1 MEVFSAEPGNIFYIG
16 FALKFFDGT
25 VHVSCL
31 YQQKIFLP
39 LKAVGFGAAP
49 PTFSPLPAYLL
60 LLSFIAPLIR
70 LTPEHPFHH
79 SHFLH
84 FFFPDISLQSV
95 RDSQPNLELVE
106 PIFRTGPVF
115 LLETSIRVRNRIISD
130 QAKLPLGFCAH
141 DEPQIQWTP
150 TSGQRSV
157 QDRPQRAWKILFSKT
172 QLARPFYRG

>member
-1 MEVFSAEPGNIFYIG
+1 V
-16 FALKFFDGT
+16 KFFDGT
-25 VHVSCL
+25 EYSVQYTYPASTSKKSFCRL
-31 YQQKIFLP
+31 RP
-39 LKAVGFGAAP
+39 LGSGQHPQPSAHCRLTSSNAP
-49 PTFSPLPAYLL
+49 P
-60 LLSFIAPLIR
+60 IR

-79 SHFLH
+79 SHFLN

-115 LLETSIRVRNRIISD
+115 LWETSIRVRNRIIPD